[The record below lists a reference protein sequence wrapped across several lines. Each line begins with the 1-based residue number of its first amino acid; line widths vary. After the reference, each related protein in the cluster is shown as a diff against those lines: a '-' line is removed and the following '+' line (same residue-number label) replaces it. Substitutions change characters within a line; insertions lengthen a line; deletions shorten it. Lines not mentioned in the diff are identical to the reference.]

1 MNKNFHY
8 LLIGLTS
15 IFLLSCVSQSDYDK
29 LKEENEALKTELNE
43 VKFGADKLF
52 AQAKTQID
60 SKDFDLAKETLETL
74 IHKHPDSNQARDA
87 KLLLSS
93 VDQGIKDKE
102 EAIRTAK
109 IESEKADKER
119 LANATKKLRTQFD
132 DVKGITWYYDK
143 STPQYTNYN
152 SFHIYIGTEKTKRPW
167 LRFRIQYTA
176 DDWLFIQSYI
186 IKTDNSTYTI
196 ETSYGQVETDNG
208 SDGIWEWF
216 DVKMDNTKYQ
226 IVKDIID
233 SKSVKLRY
241 NGKQY
246 YKDRHLTNSEKQGL
260 RNVLNAYEA
269 LGGSL
274 SFE

>member
-8 LLIGLTS
+8 LSIGLTS
-15 IFLLSCVSQSDYDK
+15 LILSSCVPQSDYDK
-29 LKEENEALKTELNE
+29 LKKENEALKTELNE
-43 VKFGADKLF
+43 VKFGADKLL

-60 SKDFDLAKETLETL
+60 SKDFGSAKQTLETL
-74 IHKHPDSNQARDA
+74 IQKHPDSNQAKDA

-93 VDQGIKDKE
+93 VETGIKDKE
-102 EAIRTAK
+102 EAIRVAK
-109 IESEKADKER
+109 IESEKAEKER
-119 LANATKKLRTQFD
+119 LANATKKLRTQYD
-132 DVKGITWYYDK
+132 DVKGITWYYDR

-152 SFHIYIGTEKTKRPW
+152 SFHIYIGKEKTKRPW

-186 IKTDNSTYTI
+186 IKTDNSSYTI
-196 ETSYGQVETDNG
+196 ETTYGQVETDNG
-208 SDGIWEWF
+208 SGAIWEWF
-216 DVKMDNTKYQ
+216 DVNMDNTKYQ
-226 IVKDIID
+226 IIKDIID

-246 YKDRHLTNSEKQGL
+246 YKDRYLTSSEKQGL
-260 RNVLNAYEA
+260 KNVLDAYEA